1 MKVSDIE
8 LLKHFEDLED
18 PRIERTKRHRLID
31 IICLSVC
38 AVIGGA
44 DGWEEIED
52 FGKDKLDWLKTFLHL
67 PNGIPSHDTIARVFR
82 RLKPGAFQE
91 RFLQWTSALCEK
103 LGLKHVAIDG
113 KTLRRSHDR
122 NSAKKALH
130 SVSAWSVE
138 NHLSLGQ
145 ETVDEKSNEITAIPE
160 LLKILELQ
168 GAIVTIDAMG
178 CQKEIAKQIRDAGG
192 DYVLAVK
199 GNQPLLFEAIKE
211 HFQHLHATDFAES
224 HARRTTTRGRGHGR
238 EEERYYCVTKAPAS
252 LPVLEDE
259 WRDLKTIG
267 QVVTM
272 TKRDGRETSEVRYF
286 ISSRP
291 PRVKAFAEVVRG
303 HWAIENSLHWVLDV
317 TFDEDR
323 SRIRKDHGP
332 ENFALLRRIA
342 TSMIKRDTSSKQSIK
357 RRRKRAGW
365 NNQHLLDLLINE
377 N

>member
-1 MKVSDIE
+1 MSNGFSMVE
-8 LLKHFEDLED
+8 CFAEVED
-18 PRIERTKRHRLID
+18 PRSDHTKQHLLLD
-31 IICLSVC
+31 IICLAVC
-38 AVIGGA
+38 AVISGA

-52 FGKDKLDWLKTFLHL
+52 FGKDKEDWLKTFLEL

-122 NSAKKALH
+122 HSVQKALH

-160 LLKILELQ
+160 LLKILELK

-178 CQKEIAKQIRDAGG
+178 CQKEIAEQIRDAGG

-199 GNQPLLFEAIKE
+199 GNHPLLFEAIKE
-211 HFQHLHATDFAES
+211 HFEQLHVTDFAGS
-224 HARRTTTRGRGHGR
+224 RATRTKTRERAHGR
-238 EEERYYCVTKAPAS
+238 EEERHYCVTKAPAS
-252 LPVLEDE
+252 LPVLEGE

-267 QVVTM
+267 QVVTI
-272 TKRDGRETSEVRYF
+272 TQRDGRETSEVRYF
-286 ISSRP
+286 ISSLS
-291 PRVKAFAEVVRG
+291 PRVKAFAAAVRG

-342 TSMIKRDTSSKQSIK
+342 TSVIKQDTSSKQSIK